1 MNSGWQSL
9 RLIYGKWLMLYPKI
23 YREEYCEELQAVF
36 GLSIEEAIKKGEFE
50 IERSTLRELVSL
62 PQAVVLEYL

>member
-9 RLIYGKWLMLYPKI
+9 RLIYGKCLMLYPKI
-23 YREEYCEELQAVF
+23 YREEYGEELQAVF